1 MNELRERIL
10 DGYKNNI
17 FLKVIYDI
25 QMGDQSVR
33 DELAE
38 ELLNLNNEKIIDV
51 VSEFK
56 KLVNKNSVEYD
67 FFMTRRVFEKILPA
81 IESSVLAVMGVVR
94 HLTNE
99 AENDMT
105 AGILYDPFIEFCKC
119 DKTRP
124 DEALKHAENDP
135 DVYGDFI
142 SAAII
147 SGTSFNLDIYIHE
160 AIRLVSDENIELRKR
175 AVFVLG
181 NLQYD
186 GCLDVIDEV
195 ASLLERVIEAEDD
208 DHFLGNVVVTC
219 FKLIKQNKS
228 MLVRLEAVITESLDR
243 GNDLVLHS
251 VSDMFRY
258 GLNCYSEDL
267 IEKVIDC
274 LLSVNSKNKG
284 TLDNMDYFIVDLL
297 KREDSDK
304 GIEFLTSI
312 LLNNKDI
319 TIDDLKDTKHEVL
332 SKHGVIL
339 NKIVTKWL
347 VSGDNKLCGSVYE
360 LLKDVHGENIKLA
373 VDSNELSGNE
383 LELMFIARKAVGF
396 LFIKPVT
403 CASLIISVMIFSN
416 DDELIFK
423 VGELLFDP
431 LLINYPNKV
440 LDYLNKEKEVLS
452 GVVLAAINASIDA
465 LESYLDSIKSIP
477 EMPELWPSQDHR
489 EISFRR
495 FSRLMADSYKTAMKD
510 SIFNMITT
518 KSVIL
523 YGTSSINHIQR
534 GNGDSDR
541 MEIPMQSHGTTIDI
555 PRLENI
561 DQFGLDY
568 RLRIFRVEQIK

>member
-1 MNELRERIL
+1 MNDLREKIL
-10 DGYKNNI
+10 DGCKNNS

-25 QMGDQSVR
+25 QMGDQVVQ
-33 DELAE
+33 DNLAKELIS
-38 ELLNLNNEKIIDV
+38 LNNEKIIDV
-51 VSEFK
+51 VSEFNN
-56 KLVNKNSVEYD
+56 LVNKPSNKYD
-67 FFMTRRVFEKILPA
+67 FYMTRRVFEKVLPD

-94 HLTNE
+94 HLTIE
-99 AENDMT
+99 AGNDMT
-105 AGILYDPFIEFCKC
+105 AGVLYAPFIKFCEC
-119 DKTRP
+119 EKTRP
-124 DEALKHAENDP
+124 VEALKHAEKDP
-135 DVYGDFI
+135 DTYGDFI
-142 SAAII
+142 GAAII
-147 SGTSFNLDIYIHE
+147 SGTSFNLESYIQE
-160 AIRLVSDENIELRKR
+160 AIRLVSDENIEIRKR

-181 NLQYD
+181 NAQYD
-186 GCLDVIDEV
+186 GCVAVLDGVV
-195 ASLLERVIEAEDD
+195 SLLEKAVEAERD

-228 MLVRLEAVITESLDR
+228 MSDRLEAVITEAIDR

-251 VSDMFRY
+251 VSDVFRY
-258 GLNCYSEDL
+258 GLSYYSEDL
-267 IEKVIDC
+267 IEKIIGC
-274 LLSVNSKNKG
+274 LLSVNSKNRG
-284 TLDNMDYFIVDLL
+284 TLDNIDYFIADLFKL
-297 KREDSDK
+297 DGSDK
-304 GIEFLTSI
+304 GVEFLTLV

-319 TIDDLKDTKHEVL
+319 TIDDFKSTKHTAL

-339 NKIVTKWL
+339 NKIATKWL
-347 VSGDNKLCGSVYE
+347 VSGDKNLCRGVHE
-360 LLKDVHGENIKLA
+360 FLKDVHGENIKLA

-383 LELMFIARKAVGF
+383 LELMFIARKAIGF
-396 LFIKPVT
+396 LFTKPVT
-403 CASLIISVMIFSN
+403 CASLIISVMNCSN
-416 DDELIFK
+416 DDELIFE

-440 LDYLNKEKEVLS
+440 RDYLNKEKEVLN
-452 GVVLAAINASIDA
+452 GVVLDAVNASTDA
-465 LESYLDSIKSIP
+465 LENYLDSIKSIP

-510 SIFNMITT
+510 SIFNMMTT

-541 MEIPMQSHGTTIDI
+541 MEIPMQSHGTTIDM

-568 RLRIFRVEQIK
+568 RLRTFRVEQMK